1 MTTKLT
7 RRTVVAGVGAAVAMP
22 WVARSPAF
30 ASSKPIILG
39 VAATSTAT
47 VGAADHGDHINGSTM
62 AVDEINASG
71 GILGRELKQVVIDFD
86 PLSPESSKQVIA
98 ACIDAKVDAISNPY
112 MLPPLPA
119 MDVSAQYK
127 CPFLHGSA
135 NRVSSEAVKANPEKY
150 GHVFMVTSA
159 ETNYGWTFPQW
170 LEHEEKQ
177 GVWKPKN
184 RKVHIVQEQIA
195 YTQTISKCAQ
205 QALKKSGKF
214 EIARIT
220 DIQYPVQDWA
230 TVVRELKE
238 VDAGMIMIDHWVA
251 AELAAFAKEFV
262 ADPVP
267 NSLVYLQYGPSQPEF
282 LTLTGAAG
290 NGFCWSTVTGVY
302 ADKTGRD
309 FRAKYKKRFPGV
321 MGLAYTGIG
330 YDIPFML
337 KRAWE
342 GVGDPRKFKEVNGWL
357 HANPMRGVCGY
368 YDMNNPYQET
378 RHFPNNGFDDLQVSE
393 IEKGQSQIYCQIQ
406 DQEHQIVYPNEVSE
420 AALKPAPW
428 WS

>member
-1 MTTKLT
+1 MKDGIS
-7 RRTVVAGVGAAVAMP
+7 RRTIAKGIGAAVAMP
-22 WVARSPAF
+22 WIARRAS
-30 ASSKPIILG
+30 ASSKPILLG
-39 VAATSTAT
+39 VPATSTAA
-47 VGAADHGDHINGSTM
+47 VGAADHGDHINGTAM

-71 GILGRELKQVVIDFD
+71 GILGRPLKQLVIDLD
-86 PLSPESSKQVIA
+86 PISPESSKQAIA
-98 ACIDAKVDAISNPY
+98 ACIDAQVDAISNPY

-135 NRVSSEAVKANPEKY
+135 NRVSSEAVKADPKKY
-150 GHVFMVTSA
+150 GHVFLTTSA
-159 ETNYGWTFPQW
+159 EVNYGWTFAKW
-170 LEHEEKQ
+170 LEEAETK
-177 GVWKPKN
+177 GGWKPKN

-205 QALKKSGKF
+205 EALKKSGKF
-214 EIARIT
+214 EVARIT

-230 TVVRELKE
+230 TVIRELKE
-238 VDAGMIMIDHWVA
+238 VDAGAIMIDHWLA
-251 AELAAFAKEFV
+251 SELAAFAKQFV

-267 NSLVYLQYGPSQPEF
+267 NALVYLQYGPSQPEF

-302 ADKTGRD
+302 ADERGLA
-309 FRAKYKKRFPGV
+309 FRKKYKERFPGV

-342 GVGDPRKFKEVNGWL
+342 AVGDPRKFNEVNSWL
-357 HANPMRGVCGY
+357 RANPYRGVCGY
-368 YDMNNPYQET
+368 YDMNNAYQET
-378 RHFPNNGFDDLQVSE
+378 LHFPDHGFDSLQTSD
-393 IEKGQSQIYCQIQ
+393 IEKGQAQFYCQIQ
-406 DQEHQIVYPNEVSE
+406 DQEHKIIYPNELAE
-420 AALKPAPW
+420 AKITPAPW
-428 WS
+428 WV